1 MKHYLGIIGCG
12 GMGRYHFM
20 TAPKSQGLEVA
31 AVYDIRPERV
41 KALESETVKGY
52 YDLDSFLADPKVD
65 IVVTAVPNNFHKNYA
80 IKALRAGKNVVLEK
94 PATLNAPELA
104 EVMAVAKETG
114 KLLTVHQNRRWDKD
128 FQMVKKTIQEGT
140 LGKVYD
146 IESLIHGMNGKFLEW
161 RAKAENG
168 GGSLLDWAPHLIDQV
183 LWLTEEKVVSVYA
196 NLFHVLGQEVDDYFK
211 VVLKFASGA
220 IATVEVGTLC
230 LVKQPRWIV
239 HGTKGSM
246 EIEDFGA
253 SVGEIV
259 LDKEHLAEWSEKI
272 IVTDRGPTRTMAPR
286 PKETLEFRTLPD
298 VSDKTDVTEFYTN
311 VMAAIDGEAELLV
324 TPEQV
329 YRIMQIIDVAKE
341 SDRLGQSIAV
351 DL

>member
-1 MKHYLGIIGCG
+1 MNHYLGIIGCG
-12 GMGRYHFM
+12 GMGHYHYR

-41 KALESETVKGY
+41 RAHESETVKGY
-52 YDLDSFLADPKVD
+52 HDLESFLADDKVD
-65 IVVTAVPNNFHKNYA
+65 IVTIAVPNNFHKDYA
-80 IKALRAGKNVVLEK
+80 IRALRAGKNVIMEK
-94 PATLNAPELA
+94 PATLNAPELE

-128 FQMVKKTIQEGT
+128 FHMVKKTIEEGT

-168 GGSLLDWAPHLIDQV
+168 GGSLLDWAPHLVDQV
-183 LWLTEEKVVSVYA
+183 LWLTGERVASVYGK
-196 NLFHVLGQEVDDYFK
+196 LFHVLGQEVDDYFK
-211 VVLKFASGA
+211 LLLEFASGTV
-220 IATVEVGTLC
+220 ATVEVGTLC
-230 LVKQPRWIV
+230 LVKQPRWVV
-239 HGTKGSM
+239 HGNKGSM
-246 EIEDFGA
+246 VIEDFAGKT
-253 SVGEIV
+253 GQIV

-286 PKETLEFRTLPD
+286 PPETLEFRELPNVAD
-298 VSDKTDVTEFYTN
+298 RTDVTEFYTN
-311 VMAAIDGEAELLV
+311 VMQAIDGEAELLV
-324 TPEQV
+324 KPEQV
-329 YRIMQIIDVAKE
+329 LRVMRIIDAAKE
-341 SDRLGQSIAV
+341 SDRLGQSVSV